1 MRGVGGE
8 QQLTVALIAP
18 KEQDDLISGRL
29 KDLSTRAPSTAG
41 RHSWTIPVKQ
51 AASNGI
57 SSPLLFFHDDTEQLV
72 DAFQL
77 SL

>member
-29 KDLSTRAPSTAG
+29 KDLIHTGALHGGTA
-41 RHSWTIPVKQ
+41 
-51 AASNGI
+51 
-57 SSPLLFFHDDTEQLV
+57 LLDNPC
-72 DAFQL
+72 
-77 SL
+77 